1 MKTVYANLE
10 YLMGHLRYGHFEL
23 QMDEEEYKEYEKYT
37 DEEKEEYIFENGDL
51 IIDDYEVD
59 DYGPI
64 SNIRVYND

>member
-1 MKTVYANLE
+1 MKTVYAEVE

-23 QMDEEEYKEYEKYT
+23 QMDEEEYKEYESFT
-37 DEEKEEYIFENGDL
+37 DEDKKGYIMENGDL

-64 SNIRVYND
+64 SNIKVYND

>member
-1 MKTVYANLE
+1 MKTVYADLE

-23 QMDEEEYKEYEKYT
+23 QMDEEEYKEYETYT

-59 DYGPI
+59 DYGHI
-64 SNIRVYND
+64 SNIRVYNA